1 MSTKQK
7 RFILPEDEIPKYWY
21 KGDVTKYGKELS
33 QKNQLLNGE
42 YGAWRSIDL
51 HTEPGE
57 FEVNGVWSES
67 RMCQL
72 METKIR
78 LAEQAKDSVCGQFQW
93 IFSSHDN
100 PGCRLER

>member
-1 MSTKQK
+1 MENT
-7 RFILPEDEIPKYWY
+7 
-21 KGDVTKYGKELS
+21 
-33 QKNQLLNGE
+33 
-42 YGAWRSIDL
+42 GAWRSIDL

-100 PGCRLER
+100 PDVASRMKHSGK